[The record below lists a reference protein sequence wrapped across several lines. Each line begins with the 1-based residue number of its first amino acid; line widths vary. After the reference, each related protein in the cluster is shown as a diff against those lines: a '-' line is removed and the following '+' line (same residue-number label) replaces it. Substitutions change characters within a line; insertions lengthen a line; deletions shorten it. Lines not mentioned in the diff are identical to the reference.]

1 MYIFEAP
8 LKIVQA
14 FEQAVTK
21 DSSAQKH
28 VSIVG
33 FDYPNTPN
41 AMATA
46 IFELK
51 KLDSA
56 QKRNFLDAV
65 KKQYR
70 RAKIR

>member
-21 DSSAQKH
+21 DSRAQKH

-56 QKRNFLDAV
+56 QKRTFLDAV